1 MEVFPMH
8 RLPIALLLAL
18 AATSMPP
25 AVAAQESCKGLRY
38 GEGERAVCL
47 TQGESSFADA
57 VVSFK
62 PGKRAAAGT
71 AAKPAHTLGKPDY
84 TMPSAPGFLALGC
97 DGELV
102 VRFDD
107 NALVQSAG
115 PDLYIFEVGPDV
127 EATEV
132 AVSIDGGTW
141 IEVGRVE
148 GARSD
153 LELKGLIEDDQ
164 SYRFVRLRNAG
175 TDCAGRY
182 PGADID
188 AVAAVGSALRLSLDS
203 AVLFDVGS
211 AELKPAARDELLKV
225 AGLIKARNGKGAIRI
240 EGHTDGDGDAAMN
253 LALSQRRAQ
262 SVLEFMA
269 AEAGLDRQRMQSI
282 GAGESRPVAANDSV
296 ANKARNRRVEII
308 VR

>member
-1 MEVFPMH
+1 MH

-18 AATSMPP
+18 AATSTTP
-25 AVAAQESCKGLRY
+25 AVAAQESCKGLSY

-225 AGLIKARNGKGAIRI
+225 AGLIKARSGKGAIRI

-262 SVLEFMA
+262 SVLDFMA

-282 GAGESRPVAANDSV
+282 GAGESRPVVANDSV

>member
-1 MEVFPMH
+1 MRH
-8 RLPIALLLAL
+8 SLIALLLAL
-18 AATSMPP
+18 STAVLVPS
-25 AVAAQESCKGLRY
+25 VAAQGTCEGLSYGKGD
-38 GEGERAVCL
+38 RAVCL
-47 TQGESSFADA
+47 KQGASSFADA

-62 PGKRAAAGT
+62 PGKKAAAGT
-71 AAKPAHTLGKPDY
+71 AAKPEHTLGEPDY
-84 TMPSAPGFLALGC
+84 TLPSAPGFLALGC
-97 DGELV
+97 DGQLV

-127 EATEV
+127 EATDV
-132 AVSIDGGTW
+132 AVSIDGEKW

-153 LELKGLIEDDQ
+153 LELDGMIENDQ
-164 SYRFVRLRNAG
+164 SYRFVRLTNASK
-175 TDCAGRY
+175 DCTGRY

-211 AELKPAARDELLKV
+211 AELKPAARAELLRN
-225 AGLIKARNGKGAIRI
+225 AALISAHGGKGAIRI
-240 EGHTDGDGDAAMN
+240 EGHTDSDGDAAMN
-253 LALSQRRAQ
+253 LALSKERAE
-262 SVLEFMA
+262 SVLNFFV
-269 AEAGLDRQRMQSI
+269 AEAGLDRKRMQSV
-282 GAGESRPVAANDSV
+282 GAGESRPVAANDSTG
-296 ANKARNRRVEII
+296 NKARNRRVEII

>member
-1 MEVFPMH
+1 MH

-18 AATSMPP
+18 VATLMTP
-25 AVAAQESCKGLRY
+25 AVAAQDSCKGLRY

-47 TQGESSFADA
+47 TQGESSFADT

-71 AAKPAHTLGKPDY
+71 AAKPEHTLGKPDY
-84 TMPSAPGFLALGC
+84 TTPSAPGFLALGC

-132 AVSIDGGTW
+132 AVSIDGGKW

-164 SYRFVRLRNAG
+164 SYRFVRLRNASI
-175 TDCAGRY
+175 DCAGRY

-188 AVAAVGSALRLSLDS
+188 AVAAVGSAMRLSLDS

-211 AELKPAARDELLKV
+211 AELKPAARDELLRV
-225 AGLIKARNGKGAIRI
+225 AGLIKARSGNGAIRI

-262 SVLEFMA
+262 SVLDFLA
-269 AEAGLDRQRMQSI
+269 AEAALDRQRMQSV
-282 GAGESRPVAANDSV
+282 GAGESRPVVANDSA

>member
-1 MEVFPMH
+1 MH
-8 RLPIALLLAL
+8 RLLTALLLAL
-18 AATSMPP
+18 AATSTTP

-38 GEGERAVCL
+38 GEGTREVCL
-47 TQGESSFADA
+47 KQGESSFADA

-71 AAKPAHTLGKPDY
+71 AAKPGHTLGKPDY

-127 EATEV
+127 EATDV
-132 AVSIDGGTW
+132 AVSIDGETW

-153 LELKGLIEDDQ
+153 LELEGLIKDDQ
-164 SYRFVRLRNAG
+164 SYRFVRMRNAS

-188 AVAAVGSALRLSLDS
+188 AVAAVGSAMRLSLDS

-211 AELKPAARDELLKV
+211 AELKPAARDELLRV
-225 AGLIKARNGKGAIRI
+225 AGLVKARSGTGPIRI
-240 EGHTDGDGDAAMN
+240 EGHTDSDGDAAMN

-262 SVLEFMA
+262 SVLDFMA

-282 GAGESRPVAANDSV
+282 GAGESRPVVANDSIV
-296 ANKARNRRVEII
+296 NKARNRRVEMI

>member
-1 MEVFPMH
+1 MH
-8 RLPIALLLAL
+8 RLLTALLLAL
-18 AATSMPP
+18 ATTFMTPSL
-25 AVAAQESCKGLRY
+25 VAQETCEGLRY
-38 GEGERAVCL
+38 GEGEREVCL
-47 TQGESSFADA
+47 KQGASSFADA

-71 AAKPAHTLGKPDY
+71 AARPEHTLGEPDY
-84 TMPSAPGFLALGC
+84 TIPSAPGFLALGC

-102 VRFDD
+102 LRFDD
-107 NALVQSAG
+107 NALVQSPGA
-115 PDLYIFEVGPDV
+115 DLYIFEVGPDV
-127 EATEV
+127 EATDV
-132 AVSIDGGTW
+132 AVSIDGEHW

-153 LELKGLIEDDQ
+153 LELEGLIEDDQ
-164 SYRFVRLRNAG
+164 SYRFVRLTNAS

-188 AVAAVGSALRLSLDS
+188 AVAAVGSAMRLSLDS

-211 AELKPAARDELLKV
+211 AELKPAARDELLRV
-225 AGLIKARNGKGAIRI
+225 AGLIKARPGNGAIRI
-240 EGHTDGDGDAAMN
+240 EGHTDSDGDAAMN

-262 SVLEFMA
+262 SVLDFMA
-269 AEAGLDRQRMQSI
+269 AEAGLDKSRMESA
-282 GAGESRPVAANDSV
+282 GAGESRPVVANDTV

>member
-1 MEVFPMH
+1 MS
-8 RLPIALLLAL
+8 RLLTAQLLAL
-18 AATSMPP
+18 VTIFMAPHAGARDTC
-25 AVAAQESCKGLRY
+25 EGIRY
-38 GEGERAVCL
+38 GEGERQVCL
-47 TQGESSFADA
+47 RQGASSFADT

-71 AAKPAHTLGKPDY
+71 AARPEHALGEPDFTTPA
-84 TMPSAPGFLALGC
+84 APGFLALGC

-102 VRFDD
+102 LRFDD
-107 NALVQSAG
+107 NALVQSPG

-127 EATEV
+127 EATDV
-132 AVSIDGGTW
+132 AVSTDGTQW

-153 LELKGLIEDDQ
+153 LELEGLIEEDQ
-164 SYRFVRLRNAG
+164 SYRFVRLTNVSS
-175 TDCAGRY
+175 DCAGRY

-211 AELKPAARDELLKV
+211 ADLKPAARDELLRN
-225 AGLIKARNGKGAIRI
+225 ARLIGAHRGSGAIRI
-240 EGHTDGDGDAAMN
+240 EGHTDSDGDAAMN

-262 SVLEFMA
+262 SVLDFLA
-269 AEAGLDRQRMQSI
+269 AEGALDRRRMESV
-282 GAGESRPVAANDSV
+282 GAGESRPIAANDSEG
-296 ANKARNRRVEII
+296 NKARNRRVEII